1 MRVQSLTEIKPPA
14 DCRNAQLKMSAK
26 QTRIPQQ
33 ERRGVLES
41 GVKKIIVCTN
51 SNLVAPRNYESVGFR
66 LYDKKKNDS
75 ESAYT
80 GDYLYYEIK
89 LQTCMK

>member
-33 ERRGVLES
+33 ERRGVLETEKCGYNIVS
-41 GVKKIIVCTN
+41 TERDGNVEVARLALERKIQ
-51 SNLVAPRNYESVGFR
+51 
-66 LYDKKKNDS
+66 ND
-75 ESAYT
+75 
-80 GDYLYYEIK
+80 
-89 LQTCMK
+89 